1 MEQLLEGQQADI
13 LARLRSLAGQGSSS
27 KKQIAKLVRV
37 GGELHIDVVRL
48 SKASGLRPEQVRA
61 IVQR

>member
-1 MEQLLEGQQADI
+1 MVQSLDAQAADI
-13 LARLRSLAGQGSSS
+13 LAKLRSLAGRGSSN
-27 KKQIAKLVRV
+27 KKQIAKLIRI
-37 GGELHIDVVRL
+37 GGELHIEVPEM